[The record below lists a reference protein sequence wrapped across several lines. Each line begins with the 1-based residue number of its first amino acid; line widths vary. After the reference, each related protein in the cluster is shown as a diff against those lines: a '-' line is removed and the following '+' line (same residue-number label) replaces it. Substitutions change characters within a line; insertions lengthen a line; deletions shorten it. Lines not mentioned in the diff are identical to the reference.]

1 MSAPLSI
8 LLIATGLE
16 LGGAERQ
23 VVDLADR
30 LAARGHR
37 VGLAYLVGEAELRPG
52 ADVELHA
59 LDFSKTPAG
68 MLRGCLRLRRLLRQW
83 RPDVVHSHMVH
94 ANLIAR
100 AVRLIAPMRR
110 LVCTAHSTVEGGRA
124 VALAYRL
131 TDRLADVSTHVSR
144 EAVEAYERAGAV
156 PRGRMRAVLNGIDL
170 RLFSD
175 ARECRAQARRRLLPG
190 SDVRL
195 LLSVGRLADEKNHA
209 GLLRAFAHVAGRYP
223 DVQLWLAGDGP
234 RRKDLLRQRKD
245 LGLEDRVVFLGARH
259 DVPELMRAADV
270 FVLPSRYEGFGL
282 VVAEAMA
289 SGTPVVAT
297 DAGGVAEVLNGAGIL
312 VPVGDDD
319 ALAQGLVEAL
329 SMDAGRVAAMTAAA
343 RRQVED
349 RLDIEH
355 SIDTW
360 LDIYR
365 EDD

>member
-1 MSAPLSI
+1 MSAPLRI

-30 LAARGHR
+30 LATRGHR

-59 LDFSKTPAG
+59 LDFSKTPVG
-68 MLRGCLRLRRLLRQW
+68 MLRGGLRLRRLLRQW

-100 AVRLIAPMRR
+100 AVRLVAPMPR

-124 VALAYRL
+124 ITLAYRL
-131 TDRLADVSTHVSR
+131 TDHLADVSTHVSR

-156 PRGRMRAVLNGIDL
+156 PRGRMRAVLNGIDV

-175 ARECRAQARRRLLPG
+175 APGRRIQARRRLFPWPG
-190 SDVRL
+190 ARL

-209 GLLRAFAHVAGRYP
+209 GLLRAFAQIASRYP
-223 DVQLWLAGDGP
+223 DVQLWIAGDGP
-234 RRKDLLRQRKD
+234 CREALLRQCEA
-245 LGLEDRVVFLGARH
+245 LGLGEKVVFLGVRH
-259 DVPELMRAADV
+259 DVPELMQAADV

-319 ALAQGLVEAL
+319 ALAQGLTQVL
-329 SMDAGRVAAMTAAA
+329 SMDAGRVTAMTAAA

-349 RLDIEH
+349 RLDIER
-355 SIDTW
+355 SVDTW

-365 EDD
+365 GND